1 MDEFGYQQGA
11 LHAEQVS
18 IEALAAKS
26 ARRFIAIRRRPCA
39 IITACS
45 MQLWLKTDCLTG

>member
-18 IEALAAKS
+18 IEALAAQIGTPFYCYS
-26 ARRFIAIRRRPCA
+26 AATLRHHYHVLD
-39 IITACS
+39 TALADAGCPS
-45 MQLWLKTDCLTG
+45 G